1 MGKLMLIDG
10 HSILH
15 RAYYGVPDLTNAEG
29 LHTNAVFGFLN
40 IMFRLLDEEK
50 PDYLAIA
57 FDLGEPTFRHQM
69 YKEYK
74 ANRNPMPPEL
84 FEQVD
89 LIKKVLASMEIPIL
103 TMAGFEADDILG
115 TVAKQT
121 QEKGEDVVV
130 ISGDRDLLQ
139 LADKKIKIRIPKTS
153 KGVTEVFNYYPE
165 DVKQEYGV
173 TPEEFIEVKALM
185 GDSSDNIP
193 GVPSIGQKTATAI
206 IAAYHS
212 IENAYAHLEE
222 IKPPRAKKALG
233 EHYDTAQFCR
243 KLVTICTSC
252 GISFSLQEA
261 KLGNLYTQEAFQII
275 KDLDFKSFLSRFAAE
290 ASENIR
296 LEEHFTVTDKKKTA
310 ESWVKRA
317 SALAAD
323 KEGRSFIGMQIFAA
337 QKKVEE
343 EQISFSFGDGNE
355 LGLGQKDEEETR
367 GLSITGLAI
376 SL

>member
-153 KGVTEVFNYYPE
+153 KGVTEIFNYYPE

-252 GISFSLQEA
+252 GINFSLQEA

-296 LEEHFTVTDKKKTA
+296 LEEHFTVTDK
-310 ESWVKRA
+310 EDR
-317 SALAAD
+317 
-323 KEGRSFIGMQIFAA
+323 
-337 QKKVEE
+337 
-343 EQISFSFGDGNE
+343 
-355 LGLGQKDEEETR
+355 
-367 GLSITGLAI
+367 
-376 SL
+376 